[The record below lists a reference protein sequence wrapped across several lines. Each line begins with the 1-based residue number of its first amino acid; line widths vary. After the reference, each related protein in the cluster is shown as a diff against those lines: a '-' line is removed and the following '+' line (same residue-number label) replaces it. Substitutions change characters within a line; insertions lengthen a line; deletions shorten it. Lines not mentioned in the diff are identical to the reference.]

1 MKCADFLKVI
11 ICILIWTSGIAS
23 KNLAQKYF
31 KEKEKEISLHLSLGN
46 YYNAL
51 KVCDDLIQSKNLDK
65 NQKYQLLTTKSK
77 IHFWDENLNEF
88 MRSASEAYRLKSNDK
103 KIFRAY
109 YYAQKAAYF
118 HYFIVGDSAV
128 MYSDKSLQ
136 IVKENRKDLDLI
148 AAHFIY
154 QIYGTTFLYRPK
166 TFNNI
171 TQIELGERICQDIS
185 NYMDS
190 AKYYIKNSNF
200 FPQEKALI
208 HRSMGNRL
216 MDVANY
222 KIRHHKADFTNYSI
236 QMKYANDAIKE
247 YEKGLIYLPKQEA
260 NFRRSLLALKALAYY
275 CSNRQNKGN
284 EILWPMI
291 KNMSTDPE
299 KFMLKSMTSSLY
311 AVQYFTQNIL
321 SQKKYDPRIESVIK
335 IYKKIRPWW
344 IVHIGAKLKISK
356 DSYGNSPSTMLTAI
370 NYWFQE
376 VADKNYLSNKEIL
389 TMAIDNYYYFNNSVK
404 RVFDFPLFKRIL
416 CQVEKNKSISSECKS
431 FLSKFKFPGAFK
443 IQSKLKRNEAILLKM
458 EGALNNTFMILCTK
472 NQIKINHFPRFPVFD
487 NLLEVRDLNVFK
499 DKAYENFLKLPFN
512 KFFKN
517 SKSID
522 KVYVAGDLDVP
533 FDFMLL
539 DKTGDFSTLNYF
551 ERKFNVI
558 KMYNV
563 FDFFQDENNS
573 KTILNKLYVNKLTKK
588 KSQVPFT
595 ENFLKEIKLN
605 KVYVHS
611 FNPSLFQKEGIIH
624 LFGHTSLIEN
634 NQKYLKVTSLQQR
647 EQKMNKNYEIK
658 TSLFV
663 LNTCFAAYSRGLF
676 FPDRDFQNNL
686 ISRGAKGVIASPF
699 ETVDQSS
706 AYIFKQFY
714 NYIFN
719 GKTVE
724 DALQLAKL
732 DYLKTHKG
740 TLAHPMYWSTY
751 ELTSNLKDLRMKL
764 EVKEHGNNHY
774 LFLLLFATLFLI
786 TIIFLRLL
794 IEKFI

>member
-1 MKCADFLKVI
+1 MKRTDFLNLI
-11 ICILIWTSGIAS
+11 ICLLIWTSCFAS
-23 KNLAQKYF
+23 KNISQKYF
-31 KEKEKEISLHLSLGN
+31 KEKENEIASHLTLGN

-51 KVCDDLIQSKNLDK
+51 KVCDDLIQSNNLDK

-88 MRSASEAYRLKSNDK
+88 MRSASEAYRLKSKDK
-103 KIFRAY
+103 EIYRAY
-109 YYAQKAAYF
+109 YFAQKAAYF
-118 HYFIVGDSAV
+118 HYFILGDSTII
-128 MYSDKSLQ
+128 YSDKSIQ
-136 IVKENRKDLDLI
+136 ILNNNRKELDLI
-148 AAHFIY
+148 PSHFVY
-154 QIYGTTFLYRPK
+154 QIYGTSFLYRPINLK
-166 TFNNI
+166 NLSA
-171 TQIELGERICQDIS
+171 IECDEQLCQ
-185 NYMDS
+185 NVLRYLDS
-190 AKYYIKNSNF
+190 ANFYIKRYEV

-208 HRSMGNRL
+208 HRSIGNRL
-216 MDVANY
+216 MDVVDYN
-222 KIRHHKADFTNYSI
+222 IRNKKSDFTNFTL
-236 QMKYANDAIKE
+236 QMDYINKAISS
-247 YEKGLIYLPKQEA
+247 YDKGLINLPKKET
-260 NFRRSLLALKALAYY
+260 NFRRSLLALKALAFY

-299 KFMLKSMTSSLY
+299 KYVLKSMTSSLY

-321 SQKKYDPRIESVIK
+321 SQKKYDHRIESVIK
-335 IYKKIRPWW
+335 IYRKIRPWW
-344 IVHIGAKLKISK
+344 IVHIGAKLKMSK
-356 DSYGNSPSTMLTAI
+356 DSYGNSPSTMLTSI
-370 NYWFQE
+370 IYWYRE
-376 VADKNYLSNKEIL
+376 VAEKKFLSNKEIL
-389 TMAIDNYYYFNNSVK
+389 TMAIDNYYYFSNSVNK
-404 RVFDFPLFKRIL
+404 AFDFPLYKRIL
-416 CQVEKNKSISSECKS
+416 RQAENNKSISRECKS

-443 IQSKLKRNEAILLKM
+443 IQAKLKRNEAILLKM
-458 EGALNNTFMILCTK
+458 EGALNNTFLILCTK

-676 FPDRDFQNNL
+676 FPDRDFQNNF